1 LKHWQDDY
9 DSNDKKSDETGDEH
23 GTQHYEG
30 HRLHPHMERSIKE
43 RLDGHQVAVEDA
55 HEVSRVLVR
64 QGINRRDPTGI
75 WDTHTY
81 HH

>member
-1 LKHWQDDY
+1 
-9 DSNDKKSDETGDEH
+9 
-23 GTQHYEG
+23 
-30 HRLHPHMERSIKE
+30 MERSIKE